1 MEKDGALRRQKW
13 IAELLRS
20 TIEWDLM
27 SVRSRAMTLWSVE
40 NGRREDFV
48 KEAFCF
54 AVRRPPPRMILE
66 LSLFFGVIVADVE
79 TAEKATAGMDE
90 EDASAI
96 ADAMWSALR
105 AKMRERLGDLRAAP
119 SAGEVVARAC
129 GLDVAEIEWLS
140 KIVVPP
146 DEEQGGTMAKKKA
159 KEKKDGRK
167 ATEST
172 DDKKDVVVL
181 RGTIDALSLK
191 APKDARE
198 TRYLRSKLCVAEFEA
213 DDLARLCSDPRA
225 AAGVMRRVGEGLMPK
240 AEFNTSSDAY
250 RLKLAGIGEDG
261 EPDALLVC
269 EVGLDKVRVIAKDG
283 ARGVE
288 LRAEAHWI
296 ERDREA
302 SMLFAWSRLG
312 MELTATFERLRMQLP
327 FQDENLQDA
336 NVQDADVQNAN
347 ARKEDEDASE
357 EEDRE

>member
-1 MEKDGALRRQKW
+1 MMEKDGAVRRQKW

-105 AKMRERLGDLRAAP
+105 AKMRERLGDPRAAP

-146 DEEQGGTMAKKKA
+146 DEE
-159 KEKKDGRK
+159 
-167 ATEST
+167 
-172 DDKKDVVVL
+172 
-181 RGTIDALSLK
+181 
-191 APKDARE
+191 
-198 TRYLRSKLCVAEFEA
+198 
-213 DDLARLCSDPRA
+213 
-225 AAGVMRRVGEGLMPK
+225 
-240 AEFNTSSDAY
+240 
-250 RLKLAGIGEDG
+250 
-261 EPDALLVC
+261 
-269 EVGLDKVRVIAKDG
+269 
-283 ARGVE
+283 
-288 LRAEAHWI
+288 
-296 ERDREA
+296 
-302 SMLFAWSRLG
+302 
-312 MELTATFERLRMQLP
+312 
-327 FQDENLQDA
+327 
-336 NVQDADVQNAN
+336 
-347 ARKEDEDASE
+347 
-357 EEDRE
+357 